1 MSGLVITQS
10 NGCRDGGG
18 GVGVLGL
25 GLGLGGVTIPQ
36 CSE

>member
-18 GVGVLGL
+18 GVLGL
-25 GLGLGGVTIPQ
+25 GLGLGGVTSPQ

>member
-18 GVGVLGL
+18 GG
-25 GLGLGGVTIPQ
+25 GGVRVRVRVRGGDNPPV
-36 CSE
+36 